1 MSTVIGSQFDL
12 LYCEGVQKF
21 LNQNCQNLSK
31 SLTIDGN
38 LGPASSAALSLYQG
52 QQGLTQSGVYDAA
65 TQALA
70 EPTILSQYIQTA
82 DIQAA
87 AQQLGV
93 NVPSVMAVCMTE
105 TSGSGFFN
113 DKTCAI
119 LFERHIFYAQL
130 QKAGV
135 SSAQLAA
142 YVSQFPNIVNP
153 TPGGY
158 SGGPAEWTR
167 YNAAALINVAAAQ
180 SSISMGLF
188 QIMGMNSSYCGY
200 SSVGSYFL
208 AMETTEKAQLSAF
221 ITFIQ
226 KYMNGALLTALRNQD
241 WASLAKGYNGPAQVA
256 TYSSKLSSNYTLFS
270 NMS

>member
-12 LYCEGVQKF
+12 LYCQGVQKF

-38 LGPASSAALSLYQG
+38 LGPMSGAALSLYQG
-52 QQGLTQSGVYDAA
+52 QNGLPQSGVYDAA

-70 EPTILSQYIQTA
+70 EPTILSMYVQTA
-82 DIQAA
+82 DIRAA
-87 AQQLGV
+87 AQALGV
-93 NVPSVMAVCMTE
+93 DVPAVMAVGMTE

-113 DKTCAI
+113 NKTCAI
-119 LFERHIFYAQL
+119 LFERHKFYAAL
-130 QKAGV
+130 QSAGV
-135 SSAQLAA
+135 SAAQLAS
-142 YVSQFPNIVNP
+142 YVAQYPNIVNP

-158 SGGPAEWTR
+158 VGGPGEWSR
-167 YNAAALINVAAAQ
+167 YNAAALINVAGAQ

-188 QIMGMNSSYCGY
+188 QIMGGNYTYCGF

-208 AMETTEKAQLSAF
+208 AMETNEKAQLTAF
-221 ITFIQ
+221 VSFIQ
-226 KYMNGALLTALRNQD
+226 NYMNGALQTALQNHA
-241 WASLAKGYNGPAQVA
+241 WATFAQYYNGPAQVA
-256 TYSSKLSSNYTLFS
+256 TYSAKMSSNFTLFG

>member
-1 MSTVIGSQFDL
+1 MSTIIGSQFDV

-31 SLTIDGN
+31 SLVIDGN
-38 LGPASSAALSLYQG
+38 LGPVSGAALSLYQG
-52 QQGLTQSGVYDAA
+52 QVGLPQSGIYDAA

-70 EPTILSQYIQTA
+70 EPTILSQYIQTV
-82 DIQAA
+82 DIESA

-93 NVPSVMAVCMTE
+93 DVPAVMAVCMTE

-113 DKTCAI
+113 NKTCAI

-130 QKAGV
+130 QQAGV
-135 SSAQLAA
+135 SADQLAS

-158 SGGPAEWTR
+158 TGGPGEWSR

-180 SSISMGLF
+180 AAISMGLF
-188 QIMGMNSSYCGY
+188 QIMGENCAYCGY

-221 ITFIQ
+221 INFVQ
-226 KYMNGALLTALRNQD
+226 KYMNGALLRALQSHD
-241 WASLAKGYNGPAQVA
+241 WATFAKYYNGPAQVP
-256 TYSSKLSSNYTLFS
+256 TYSAKLSSNFALYASMT
-270 NMS
+270 